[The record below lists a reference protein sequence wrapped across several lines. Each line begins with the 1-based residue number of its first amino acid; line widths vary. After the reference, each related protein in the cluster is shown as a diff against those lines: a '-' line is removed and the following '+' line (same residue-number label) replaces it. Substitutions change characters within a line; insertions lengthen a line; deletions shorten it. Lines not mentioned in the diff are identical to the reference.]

1 MKGRDPQR
9 KRRRL
14 TEKVPHSSQWDLM
27 DGRCLYRKKCGNTVA
42 RVTILMRMVKR
53 RNSRLDEAAEIGL
66 VHGPQDFQVSQVW
79 AQTQA
84 CSFPD
89 AQWLSWKEQGLWGQ
103 TYLSSNPGLGLTS
116 TVTLGS

>member
-1 MKGRDPQR
+1 MR
-9 KRRRL
+9 
-14 TEKVPHSSQWDLM
+14 TEK
-27 DGRCLYRKKCGNTVA
+27 RKD
-42 RVTILMRMVKR
+42 
-53 RNSRLDEAAEIGL
+53 SHLDQAAEIGL
-66 VHGPQDFQVSQVW
+66 VHSTQDFQVSQVW
-79 AQTQA
+79 AQTQV